1 MAILKF
7 SGIGISA
14 MAGAVPSHV
23 IENLKYTE
31 FFPEDQVKEVVDK
44 VGVLERRFADAE
56 TCSSD
61 LCFAAAQKLI
71 LDNNIDRSEIDLL
84 IFISQTQDYRMPATA
99 CTLQHRLGL
108 NNSCIAFDVNLGCS
122 AFIYGMSVAY
132 SMMQTS
138 AIRKALILDGET
150 RSKVYGPRDRR
161 SAFIFGDGGIAA
173 LVERNEKFGETT
185 LSLNTDG
192 SRADLIMIKA
202 GGYRHPSTPETLK
215 ERVVDEYGNMRS
227 EEQGYMKGGDVFNF
241 VIREIPRDIKKTIAE
256 AGKTVEDI
264 DFFCFH
270 QANNFINAFIAKKMK
285 LDVNKIPHTIE
296 KFGNTSSVS
305 VPLTIV
311 SELKDKMEGQK
322 TLMMSAFG
330 VGMTWATGIVS
341 FADTK
346 ISDIVE
352 VANGLPIDETLRR
365 DYTPIEGE
373 SEESSTKPQNSEM
386 GGGKN

>member
-7 SGIGISA
+7 EGIGISA
-14 MAGAVPSHV
+14 MAAAVPNQV
-23 IENLKYTE
+23 IENLKYTDY
-31 FFPEDQVKEVVDK
+31 FPIEQVKEVVDK
-44 VGVLERRFADAE
+44 VGVIERRFADVD

-61 LCFAAAQKLI
+61 LCFVAAQKLFY
-71 LDNNIDRSEIDLL
+71 DNNIDRSEIDLL
-84 IFISQTQDYRMPATA
+84 VFISQTPDYRMPATA

-108 NNSCIAFDVNLGCS
+108 SSSCIAFDINLGCS
-122 AFIYGMSVAY
+122 AFIYGMSVVY
-132 SMMQTS
+132 SMIQGG

-173 LVERNEKFGETT
+173 LVEKKSKYGETT

-227 EEQGYMKGGDVFNF
+227 QEQGYMKGGDVFNF
-241 VIREIPRDIKKTIAE
+241 VIREIPRDIKKTMDVS
-256 AGKTVEDI
+256 GKTTDDI
-264 DFFCFH
+264 DYFCFH

-285 LDVNKIPHTIE
+285 LDTSKIPHTIE

-311 SELKDKMEGQK
+311 SELKDKMKGEK
-322 TLMMSAFG
+322 TLLLSAFG

-341 FADTK
+341 FVDTK

-352 VANGLPIDETLRR
+352 VENGQPVEEYLRR
-365 DYTPIEGE
+365 EYTPIESE
-373 SEESSTKPQNSEM
+373 SEESATHPNHD
-386 GGGKN
+386 